1 MERKARPTL
10 RSAVHSSRSDNAFL
24 LVEMQGALGNCSS
37 YASLVTNDGFT
48 KTRRLLGRQKFLITH
63 GLSSASDGRKMAVP
77 VFQRGGSCPRVH
89 TENTKASVSL
99 RFPAS
104 NTSSTQDG
112 VKTQVLKLWAW
123 CPAMGMRIAPP
134 ADADTA
140 AKTQCWGFQAP
151 WVRITWQRRQH
162 GLHFCGPGGS
172 HMPRGN

>member
-1 MERKARPTL
+1 M
-10 RSAVHSSRSDNAFL
+10 
-24 LVEMQGALGNCSS
+24 
-37 YASLVTNDGFT
+37 VTNDGFT
-48 KTRRLLGRQKFLITH
+48 KTRRLLGRQKFLITR

-99 RFPAS
+99 RFPGS

-112 VKTQVLKLWAW
+112 VETQVLKLWAW

-151 WVRITWQRRQH
+151 WVS
-162 GLHFCGPGGS
+162 PGNAGNTGS
-172 HMPRGN
+172 TSVVQEDPTCRGATKPVHHSY